1 MLYRR
6 LPKHRRPSS
15 ELPEVT
21 HRVYLDIREC
31 CLSPFACV
39 LFVCLIVVGPPL
51 TRHIVPLSHIPRVR
65 HILLIVLA
73 KTKYDGW
80 RVRIIYGPAIRS
92 IIEISPPHTSRTNTV
107 IADED
112 EPIRGRI
119 ALGLFGNIAPRTVE
133 NFRSLCAC
141 DGGDGK
147 VSGRPLCY
155 AGTKFHRIGEW
166 YGGGWVGGY
175 WLCCIAGPGG
185 CRRRPRRRR
194 RRRPRVRFFGSAAA
208 VVVVVRFIWPP
219 CCLSATSFTGP
230 LSLSL
235 SLSLSP

>member
-1 MLYRR
+1 LAAGGPAPRPSDLSPSVFVAIIRVSCAGKIDFAMYRTDFFLCLFAVSMMLYRR

-65 HILLIVLA
+65 HVLLIVLA

-80 RVRIIYGPAIRS
+80 RVRIISGPAIRS

-166 YGGGWVGGY
+166 YGGGWVG
-175 WLCCIAGPGG
+175 
-185 CRRRPRRRR
+185 
-194 RRRPRVRFFGSAAA
+194 
-208 VVVVVRFIWPP
+208 
-219 CCLSATSFTGP
+219 
-230 LSLSL
+230 
-235 SLSLSP
+235 